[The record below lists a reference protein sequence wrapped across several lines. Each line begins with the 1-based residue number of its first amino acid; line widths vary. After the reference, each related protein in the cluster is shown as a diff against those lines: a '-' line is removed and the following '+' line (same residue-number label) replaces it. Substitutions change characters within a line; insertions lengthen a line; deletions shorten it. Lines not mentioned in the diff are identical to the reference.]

1 VAIKASNPSHITTVP
16 REGFQLA
23 AMKLSE
29 VASNTQIWMCP
40 KIFTMDFVKS
50 CEGCSI
56 QVPLEEPPVPKPLK
70 VLNRNFD
77 GSTDS
82 RFLLSSS
89 NQLRI
94 ASGSTCNGNKG
105 GFADGLW
112 KLLNL
117 QATSFICKCFDKC
130 NHHPTVKN
138 LI

>member
-1 VAIKASNPSHITTVP
+1 
-16 REGFQLA
+16 
-23 AMKLSE
+23 
-29 VASNTQIWMCP
+29 
-40 KIFTMDFVKS
+40 MDFVKS
-50 CEGCSI
+50 YEGSSI
-56 QVPLEEPPVPKPLK
+56 QVPLEEPPVSKPLK
-70 VLNRNFD
+70 VLNTNFD

-82 RFLLSSS
+82 RLLLSSS
-89 NQLRI
+89 NQLSIASQLRI

-117 QATSFICKCFDKC
+117 QAATSFICKCFDKC